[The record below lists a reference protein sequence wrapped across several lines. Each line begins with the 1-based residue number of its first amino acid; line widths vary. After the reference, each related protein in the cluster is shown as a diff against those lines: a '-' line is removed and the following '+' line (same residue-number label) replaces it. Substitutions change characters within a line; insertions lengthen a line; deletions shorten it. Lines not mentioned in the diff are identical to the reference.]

1 LDRGHAGERG
11 ERVGRAEPPRVADLA
26 EQRQYRRVRP
36 NERDAPCGVETRRRQ
51 QVARGFE
58 AVSTVAID
66 APKAKVWDALTNPA
80 KVKQYMHGTN
90 LTTDSK
96 VGSPI
101 AWKGEW
107 KGKSY
112 VDKGTV
118 LEVEP
123 EKLLKYTHWSPM
135 GGSAD
140 KPENY
145 HAVTCELAEKG
156 GKTILT
162 LTQDN
167 NATQEEADKMAA
179 DNWGPMLEGL
189 KETAEK

>member
-1 LDRGHAGERG
+1 
-11 ERVGRAEPPRVADLA
+11 VS
-26 EQRQYRRVRP
+26 
-36 NERDAPCGVETRRRQ
+36 
-51 QVARGFE
+51 RGFK
-58 AVSTVAID
+58 AIKTVTID
-66 APKAKVWDALTNPA
+66 APRAKVWDALTNPA

-90 LTTDSK
+90 VSTDWK

-101 AWKGEW
+101 TWTGEW

-123 EKLLKYTHWSPM
+123 EKLLKNTHWSPM
-135 GGSAD
+135 GGSED

-145 HAVTCELAEKG
+145 HTVTYELAEDG
-156 GKTILT
+156 SKTILT

-167 NATQEEADKMAA
+167 NATQDEADKMAE
-179 DNWGPMLEGL
+179 DNWGPMLQGL